1 MMTPRKRRMLAGLA
15 GVSAL
20 AGVAVLPFAQLTE
33 AQFTEA
39 QFIDADYASSTTFTA
54 STLATSVI
62 TSCTVANNGL
72 GVFQSVTLT
81 WTSPYVAAN
90 VHLTATSGATTGT
103 VPAASIS
110 SSGPVGG
117 LYTYSATLNQALL
130 TSLVSNLLGSTTTL
144 TVTNLLPGTN
154 WVSPAVTRKL
164 TIALLGLNASC
175 TV

>member
-1 MMTPRKRRMLAGLA
+1 MTPRTRRTLAGLA
-15 GVSAL
+15 GLAL
-20 AGVAVLPFAQLTE
+20 LIGVAAAPPAQLTE
-33 AQFTEA
+33 AQFTDPE
-39 QFIDADYASSTTFTA
+39 YASSSAFTA
-54 STLATSVI
+54 ATLATPTI
-62 TSCTVANNGL
+62 TACTIQNNGL

-90 VHLTATSGATTGT
+90 VRLTATSGTTTGT
-103 VPAASIS
+103 VPAANIT

-117 LYTYSATLNQALL
+117 LYTYTATLNQALL

-144 TVTNLLPGTN
+144 AVTNLLPGTT
-154 WVSPAVTRKL
+154 WVSPAATRRL